1 MCCYSSAVMHTVD
14 EVRLKSFSSARWMCL
29 VALIILKVIHPIVV

>member
-1 MCCYSSAVMHTVD
+1 MHTVG
-14 EVRLKSFSSARWMCL
+14 EVRLKSFSNARQMCL